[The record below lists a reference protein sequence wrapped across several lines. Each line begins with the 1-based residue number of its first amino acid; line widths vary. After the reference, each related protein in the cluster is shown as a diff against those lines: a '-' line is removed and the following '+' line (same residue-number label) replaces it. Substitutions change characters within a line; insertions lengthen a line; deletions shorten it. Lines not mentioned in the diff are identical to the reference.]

1 MNTKE
6 QILHDYEIRKPL
18 FTKEMIELFES
29 YFEDEIIYAKYVAA
43 YLADCDLRADINVIK
58 DYIDHGIFLK
68 KEFIKSDYSEEI
80 FLNYVLHPRATKEK
94 LDYSRS
100 FFFEQVKELVDF
112 SNETQ
117 TVANLNHWCASH
129 VRYQANDARTKSPL
143 QAYKSGIG
151 RCGESAAFLVHVLRS
166 VGIPARQTFV
176 PWWTHSDSNHAWI
189 DVYVDNQWHYVGDAS
204 GEELLDRAWFTLAS
218 TRAGLVNASVFSN
231 VNAQEKILDDHLGVW
246 KSINTTARY
255 TPTKKIIINSEL
267 PGLEQVQISVFNSGS
282 FKTMCH
288 LNLVNNSQIF
298 EFGAGDFFVKAY
310 WQGELVIKKVSSKE
324 TQVLLTTQDIV
335 KDIYKFEQN
344 PKGVEK
350 VSLSYESDE
359 VIKRKIKHR
368 EQSQIAY
375 DNKMSHIKEYGL
387 NQEEYKKLYHLCE
400 KDTADKILNNLA
412 LKDLEDFDAEI
423 LYEHYQIVKQFEG
436 LYPDDIYEQYLLSP
450 RILWEELNLYAPIY
464 SEKFSTY
471 KEYFYKNPRLIMDYV
486 KENVSTNTKHHIQ
499 NTYMDIKS
507 ILDLGIGSV
516 TDQRILAVAIAR
528 SIGIPARFNQLL
540 DTIEFYKDDKFHNF
554 ELENEYFDLTLMGA
568 LDTVDTSIEKKSYRH
583 QTNSS
588 KIDKNKLTN
597 HENTTLFKSQFEK
610 GSYEIITSTR
620 LPNGSIRGVLKIIE
634 LNEDLEVN
642 LEVPIVHH
650 EEMIE
655 GIAVSDLLS
664 NLDQNLKQT
673 GLIIIGDTRT
683 EPVSHA
689 LNETLKQKALLNS
702 LDIPVYIK
710 ALNDSQDTKLV
721 LDLQK
726 MINNC
731 QLVEGWSKDA
741 EESLVRRVFKEPWEY
756 PFVLLYEEGKSIIS
770 SSGYHV
776 GTINNSWLGDVLKK

>member
-6 QILHDYEIRKPL
+6 QILHDYELRKPL
-18 FTKEMIELFES
+18 FTKEMIDLFES
-29 YFEDEIIYAKYVAA
+29 YDEEEILYAKYVGA
-43 YLADCDLRADINVIK
+43 YLADCDLRTDPLVIK

-100 FFFEQVKELVDF
+100 FFFEQVKHLVDF

-143 QAYKSGIG
+143 QAYKTGVG

-189 DVYVDNQWHYVGDAS
+189 DVYVDNEWHYVGDAS

-218 TRAGLVNASVFSN
+218 TRAGFVNASVFSN
-231 VNAQEKILDDHLGVW
+231 VNAQEEILDDHLGVW
-246 KSINTTARY
+246 KSINTTKRY
-255 TPTKKIIINSEL
+255 TSTRNITIYNEL
-267 PGLEQVQISVFNSGS
+267 PGLKQVQISVFNSGS

-288 LNLVNNSQIF
+288 LSLENNVAKF
-298 EFGAGDFFVKAY
+298 DFGAGDFFVKAY
-310 WQGELVIKKVSSKE
+310 WQGELIIKKVQTDTTKV
-324 TQVLLTTQDIV
+324 TLTRQDIV
-335 KDIYKFEQN
+335 TDQYHFDQS

-350 VSLSYESDE
+350 VVLSEESDE
-359 VIKRKIKHR
+359 VMRRKAKNR
-368 EQSQIAY
+368 EKSQKAY
-375 DNKMSHIKEYGL
+375 DQKMTSIKENGL
-387 NQEEYKKLYHLCE
+387 NQTEYKKLYQLIE
-400 KDTADKILNNLA
+400 KHIADKILKNLA
-412 LKDLEDFDAEI
+412 VKDLEDFDAEI
-423 LYEHYQIVKQFEG
+423 LYKHYQIVREYEG
-436 LYPDDIYEQYLLSP
+436 LYPDDIYEQYLLIP

-464 SEKFSTY
+464 AEKFSNHRAS
-471 KEYFYKNPRLIMDYV
+471 FYENPRLIMDYV
-486 KENVSTNTKHHIQ
+486 KQNVSTNTQHHIQ

-540 DTIEFYKDDKFHNF
+540 DTIEFYKEGRFHNF
-554 ELENEYFDLTLMGA
+554 EIENEYFELIITGA
-568 LDTVDTSIEKKSYRH
+568 LDTVDTSIEKKAYRH
-583 QTNSS
+583 QTNNS
-588 KIDKNKLTN
+588 KINKESLTMDG
-597 HENTTLFKSQFEK
+597 ETIKFTSLFEK

-620 LPNGSIRGVLKIIE
+620 LPNGSVRGVLQI
-634 LNEDLEVN
+634 VN
-642 LEVPIVHH
+642 LDKDTQVALDVPVVHH
-650 EEMIE
+650 EEMVE
-655 GIAVSDLLS
+655 GVNVWDLL
-664 NLDQNLKQT
+664 LDMDKNLKKT

-689 LNETLKQKALLNS
+689 LNETLKQADLLNA
-702 LDIPVYIK
+702 LNIPVYIK
-710 ALNDSQDTKLV
+710 ALNDSRDTKLV
-721 LDLQK
+721 IDIQNTIK
-726 MINNC
+726 HCN
-731 QLVEGWSKDA
+731 LVDGWSKEA
-741 EESLVRRVFKEPWEY
+741 EELLVRRVFKEPWEY
-756 PFVLLYEEGKSIIS
+756 PFVLLYENGKSVIS

-776 GTINNSWLGDVLKK
+776 GTIDNTWLADVLSK